1 MSSLAD
7 RNRLAPAKAS
17 KPLRCAIYTR
27 KSTEYGLEQEFNS
40 LDNQREAGEAYVKSQ
55 AHEGWRPL
63 PDAYDDGGFSGGSLE
78 RPALK
83 RLLGEVEAGRV
94 DIVVVYKVDRLT
106 RSLADFAKLV
116 ELFDRHGVSF
126 VSVTQAFN
134 TTNSMGRLTLNVLLS
149 FAQFERE
156 VTGERIRDKIAAS
169 RRKGMRTGGPVPLGY
184 RVVEK
189 KLVPEPAEA
198 ETVRSLFAR
207 YLAAGSLGAVIAELD
222 AGGVVTKVSP
232 RRDGGVR
239 GGVHFTLGSLAALLK
254 NRCYVG
260 EVVHKGQHFPGEHKA
275 IVDREVFDAVEAKL
289 AAGARRAGQEN
300 RSVPALLTGLIH
312 DSCGHRMTPSTAQK
326 KGLHYRYY
334 VSCAVI
340 QGRKAEAGS
349 RPRVAAPDVEAMVLD
364 ALRGAGLIAPDA
376 AETQAAWLAGAVSEV
391 VVHADR
397 LEIALQAGSE
407 GCRAEILTVPWPA
420 PPRRRRGILGAPEEA
435 EVRPIRAEARARLVQ
450 AIADGRAW
458 LVELASGRVR
468 DTRSIALREGFS
480 DRHVRTTVNLALL
493 APDIVKAALDGTL
506 PDGIGV
512 VRLGE
517 VGMDWAEQRAALR
530 LVWGRPARSR

>member
-7 RNRLAPAKAS
+7 RNRGAPAKAS

-55 AHEGWRPL
+55 AHEGWRQL
-63 PDAYDDGGFSGGSLE
+63 PDLYDDGGFSGGSLE

-189 KLVPEPAEA
+189 KLVPEPTEA

-207 YLAAGSLGAVIAELD
+207 YLATGTLGALMAELD

-232 RRDGGVR
+232 RRDGSVR
-239 GGVHFTLGSLAALLK
+239 GGVRFTMGSLAALLK

-260 EVVHKGQHFPGEHKA
+260 EVVHKGQHFPGEHAA
-275 IVDREVFDAVEAKL
+275 IVDREVFEAVQKQL
-289 AAGARRAGQEN
+289 TAGARRAGQGN
-300 RSVPALLTGLIH
+300 RAAAALLTGLIR
-312 DSCGHRMTPSTAQK
+312 DSRGHRMTPSTAQK

-334 VSCAVI
+334 VSCALI

-349 RPRVAAPDVEAMVLD
+349 RPRVAGPDVEALVLE
-364 ALRGAGLIAPDA
+364 ALRGAGQSPPDE
-376 AETQAAWLAGAVSEV
+376 AEAQAAWLGGKVLKVTVE
-391 VVHADR
+391 ADR
-397 LEIALQAGSE
+397 LQIALRSASGDEAGM
-407 GCRAEILTVPWPA
+407 LTVPWPA
-420 PPRRRRGILGAPEEA
+420 PLRRRRGILGAPEDA
-435 EVRPIRAEARARLVQ
+435 EVRPIRAEARARLVH

-458 LVELASGRVR
+458 LADLASGRAR
-468 DTRSIALREGFS
+468 DTHTIALREGFS
-480 DRHVRTTVNLALL
+480 DRHVRTTINLALL
-493 APDIVKAALDGTL
+493 APDIVKAAVAGTL

-512 VRLGE
+512 VRMGE
-517 VGMDWAEQRAALR
+517 VGMDWVEQRAALQ